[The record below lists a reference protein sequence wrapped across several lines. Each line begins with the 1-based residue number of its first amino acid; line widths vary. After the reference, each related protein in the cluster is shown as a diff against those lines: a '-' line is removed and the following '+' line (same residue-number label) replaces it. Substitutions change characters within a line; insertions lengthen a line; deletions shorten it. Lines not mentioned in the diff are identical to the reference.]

1 MHVENVDP
9 EESGFLEAGLR
20 PIRPGKTEGP
30 ANVIGQNNC
39 GKCGKAVL
47 RQWNKCEHCGNKLK
61 ENEPNEGSLSHGV
74 TTDSQDGVEPG
85 KDWEEEDEDCR
96 EEGEEGRNPVAV
108 REVVK
113 VSQKEKEEHELTHT
127 HHLDLGAGI
136 V

>member
-1 MHVENVDP
+1 MDP

-20 PIRPGKTEGP
+20 PVRPKEIVPPTD
-30 ANVIGQNNC
+30 VVRQ
-39 GKCGKAVL
+39 GKCRKCGIAL
-47 RQWNKCEHCGNKLK
+47 GRQWVFCKHCGTEVNS
-61 ENEPNEGSLSHGV
+61 EEPNGDSLSHGV
-74 TTDSQDGVEPG
+74 TTDSQDGVEP
-85 KDWEEEDEDCR
+85 KENSEEEDEDCR

-127 HHLDLGAGI
+127 RHSDLGVGT

>member
-1 MHVENVDP
+1 MDP

-20 PIRPGKTEGP
+20 PVRPKEIVPPTKV
-30 ANVIGQNNC
+30 AGQAGCREC
-39 GKCGKAVL
+39 GIALG
-47 RQWNKCEHCGNKLK
+47 RQWVFCKHCGTEVNP
-61 ENEPNEGSLSHGV
+61 EEPNEDSLSHGV

-85 KDWEEEDEDCR
+85 KDCEEEDEDCR

-127 HHLDLGAGI
+127 HHSDRGAGI

>member
-1 MHVENVDP
+1 M
-9 EESGFLEAGLR
+9 R
-20 PIRPGKTEGP
+20 PIRPGRAEDP

-39 GKCGKAVL
+39 RKCGKAVL
-47 RQWNKCEHCGNKLK
+47 KQWKECNHCGNKLG
-61 ENEPNEGSLSHGV
+61 EREPNEDSLSHGV
-74 TTDSQDGVEPG
+74 TTDSQDGIEPE
-85 KDWEEEDEDCR
+85 DDSEEEDEDCR

-127 HHLDLGAGI
+127 HHSGHGVDI